1 VCEFWKT
8 FNTEKSETT
17 CKYINKKKEMK
28 EEISNPM
35 TLMEINFR
43 FLFFLETI
51 NWEIAKSNDKQ
62 SDKFPKDG
70 AIN

>member
-1 VCEFWKT
+1 MTCE
-8 FNTEKSETT
+8 
-17 CKYINKKKEMK
+17 YINKKNEIK
-28 EEISNPM
+28 EENSNPT

-62 SDKFPKDG
+62 SDRFPKDG
-70 AIN
+70 TIN